1 MQRPIGMQRLKKL
14 SSDGVRGLTKSLPFL
29 KNKEEPAGTKAKNLQ
44 QFFVKVSFIM
54 PAMTLLILLTGYP
67 LFQVIQM
74 SFYDYTDKANPVF
87 AGLANYSHFI
97 VDPLFWNAVKN
108 TAIFTFTSVLLGL
121 TVGMT
126 FALLL
131 NQPINSKFRG
141 VFRAL
146 LMFPWLTSSTVVAA
160 IFMLMFN
167 PFGLINYLLKG
178 IGLET
183 ISQTAWLS
191 NETTA
196 LFAVIIANVWRGF
209 PFMMLMILASL
220 QTISHDLYE
229 AADIDGAGFFQKLIY
244 ITIPQIKNIILTVAV
259 LEFIW
264 NFRSFDLVF
273 LMTGGGPVNSTEI
286 LSTYVYHYAFRTLDF
301 GYASATAIFMLIIM
315 VVISSFYIRATI
327 RKERA

>member
-1 MQRPIGMQRLKKL
+1 ML
-14 SSDGVRGLTKSLPFL
+14 D
-29 KNKEEPAGTKAKNLQ
+29 
-44 QFFVKVSFIM
+44 FFTKVSFIM
-54 PAMTLLILLTGYP
+54 PAMVLLLLLTGYP

-87 AGLANYSHFI
+87 NGIANYQKFI
-97 VDPLFWNAVKN
+97 VDPLFWNALKN
-108 TAIFTFTSVLLGL
+108 TLAFTFTSVILGL
-121 TVGMT
+121 IVGMT

-131 NQPINSKFRG
+131 NQQKMNPKFRG

-167 PFGLINYLLKG
+167 PFGLLNFILQS
-178 IGLET
+178 IGLD
-183 ISQTAWLS
+183 SLAQTAWLS
-191 NETTA
+191 NESTA
-196 LFAVIIANVWRGF
+196 LFAVILANVWRGF

-220 QTISHDLYE
+220 QTISNDLYE
-229 AADIDGAGFFQKLIY
+229 AADIDGAGFFQKLFY
-244 ITIPQIKNIILTVAV
+244 ITIPQIKNILLTVSV

-273 LMTGGGPVNSTEI
+273 LMTGGGPMNSTEI

-301 GYASATAIFMLIIM
+301 GYASAAAIFMLAVMI
-315 VVISSFYIRATI
+315 VISAFYIRASVQ
-327 RKERA
+327 KESA